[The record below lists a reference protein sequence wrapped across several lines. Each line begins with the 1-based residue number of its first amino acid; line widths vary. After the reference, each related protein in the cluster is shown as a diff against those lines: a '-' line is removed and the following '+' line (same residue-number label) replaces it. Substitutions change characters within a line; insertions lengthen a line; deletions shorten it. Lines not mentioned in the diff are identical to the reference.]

1 MNRLF
6 GKGKWRFQN
15 VQVTESTDRLINPAC
30 GWCRIYTFY
39 LERKIDFDELYWSL
53 QDNET
58 LVQAVI
64 VIGAFRSLEIPGE
77 ALLQLEQLMQFFRE
91 HQKEMILRFTYDN
104 TGQGLLAEPD
114 EIQQIVIHIRQIG
127 SLLRQY
133 ADDIL
138 LLQGLFIGSW
148 GEMHS
153 SRYLSKEKLRLLAQT
168 LRDVAGEQ
176 IPIAVRTPLQWRILH
191 KQDMESLGRV
201 CVFND
206 GMFGSD
212 SDLGTYGRK
221 QRSSA
226 AWEESWSRLDEL
238 LFLEEVHKK
247 ITY

>member
-148 GEMHS
+148 GEG
-153 SRYLSKEKLRLLAQT
+153 KLESVKVILPEGTLL
-168 LRDVAGEQ
+168 L
-176 IPIAVRTPLQWRILH
+176 
-191 KQDMESLGRV
+191 
-201 CVFND
+201 
-206 GMFGSD
+206 
-212 SDLGTYGRK
+212 
-221 QRSSA
+221 
-226 AWEESWSRLDEL
+226 
-238 LFLEEVHKK
+238 
-247 ITY
+247 

>member
-138 LLQGLFIGSW
+138 LQNANPPQRLHILFV
-148 GEMHS
+148 
-153 SRYLSKEKLRLLAQT
+153 QN
-168 LRDVAGEQ
+168 
-176 IPIAVRTPLQWRILH
+176 PPLQR
-191 KQDMESLGRV
+191 
-201 CVFND
+201 C
-206 GMFGSD
+206 
-212 SDLGTYGRK
+212 TYCYRNLLSCYITK
-221 QRSSA
+221 
-226 AWEESWSRLDEL
+226 RLR
-238 LFLEEVHKK
+238 
-247 ITY
+247 